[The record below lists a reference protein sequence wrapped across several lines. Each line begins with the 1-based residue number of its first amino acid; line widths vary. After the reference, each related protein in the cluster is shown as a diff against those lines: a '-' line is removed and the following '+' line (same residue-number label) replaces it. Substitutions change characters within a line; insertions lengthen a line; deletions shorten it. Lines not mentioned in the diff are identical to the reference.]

1 MVKAIKKNVRSAMRK
16 LKKMAKS
23 GGRKAKAAALKL
35 ARLTKAA
42 ALKVARTVKKVVA
55 PITRPFKA
63 VGRAVK
69 HAALTAAA
77 SGPVQS
83 MLSLGRSVWARVK
96 NTWQR
101 VLKPFLQDVGML
113 FAFGGFVVGLTYAP
127 FLTALITGTAGL
139 LTLGLSKGVGWLEKS
154 RSKLARAV
162 HAGLET
168 IAQIMRV
175 IAYMGAGFMAVV
187 GAAIS
192 IPFAFAALAEI
203 VLRTTGVI
211 ETPSLLQQVTAQ
223 GRGFVAKTKYALVAA
238 QSRKTVKPEKPA
250 RAAKPAKRKTDEEC
264 LAEAQEALIQE
275 GNEAS
280 ISLREVLKERRE
292 EAASVAP
299 MFDAAGLDAVT
310 AKVMKDA
317 AHIRTTVLMSAS
329 KATQEPFLV
338 ARGTEELQGTALDV
352 RPKCES
358 CEQSLFSDQEIC
370 DYHCTACVQAAR
382 EEDALRFTGVSL
394 KARRVVVRLTQA
406 GIEASEEFAASK
418 ANPDVPTWLVTARW
432 RDANGVEDKHE
443 REWSLLDNGDVV
455 GQVVYDHKA
464 RAYSAIALGET
475 IGSDRAYGPMMKMVW
490 DVVMDARNAVLNV
503 KAAEEATKKEGAVTH
518 LANLL
523 GGLVAPSKLATKKA

>member
-1 MVKAIKKNVRSAMRK
+1 
-16 LKKMAKS
+16 
-23 GGRKAKAAALKL
+23 
-35 ARLTKAA
+35 
-42 ALKVARTVKKVVA
+42 
-55 PITRPFKA
+55 
-63 VGRAVK
+63 
-69 HAALTAAA
+69 
-77 SGPVQS
+77 
-83 MLSLGRSVWARVK
+83 
-96 NTWQR
+96 
-101 VLKPFLQDVGML
+101 
-113 FAFGGFVVGLTYAP
+113 
-127 FLTALITGTAGL
+127 
-139 LTLGLSKGVGWLEKS
+139 
-154 RSKLARAV
+154 
-162 HAGLET
+162 
-168 IAQIMRV
+168 
-175 IAYMGAGFMAVV
+175 
-187 GAAIS
+187 
-192 IPFAFAALAEI
+192 
-203 VLRTTGVI
+203 
-211 ETPSLLQQVTAQ
+211 
-223 GRGFVAKTKYALVAA
+223 
-238 QSRKTVKPEKPA
+238 
-250 RAAKPAKRKTDEEC
+250 
-264 LAEAQEALIQE
+264 
-275 GNEAS
+275 
-280 ISLREVLKERRE
+280 
-292 EAASVAP
+292 

-464 RAYSAIALGET
+464 DKAQAYTAIALGET
-475 IGSDRAYGPMMKMVW
+475 LGTDRAYGPMMKMVW